1 MEPNDAA
8 ENLQVIRTLME
19 RSAVYRRA
27 LAPVMLAVGII
38 GSVAAPIGVQMGDK
52 SLAQFVYFWSAV
64 CALAVT
70 TALIVVRRQAI
81 RSNEPFWSAPTRR
94 IATAMF
100 PPLFAGAALLF
111 AIIATAPNSRAAQC
125 ESLLLVPLWL
135 FFYGCAV
142 HSAGLFI
149 SAGMRRLGWAF
160 IFAGLLVFTLSM
172 PDPSD
177 RKLPSANIIMGAT
190 FGGLHLLAAA
200 YLFLTERRAK
210 KP

>member
-38 GSVAAPIGVQMGDK
+38 GSVAAPIGVRFAD
-52 SLAQFVYFWSAV
+52 STFAQFVYFWSAV
-64 CALAVT
+64 CAVAVT
-70 TALIVVRRQAI
+70 AAFIIVRRQAI
-81 RSNEPFWSAPTRR
+81 RNNEPVWSAPTRR
-94 IATAMF
+94 VATAMF
-100 PPLFAGAALLF
+100 PPLFAGAAF
-111 AIIATAPNSRAAQC
+111 FYAIMAVVPEYSGGKHQASIC
-125 ESLLLVPLWL
+125 VPLWL

-142 HSAGLFI
+142 HAAGLFI
-149 SAGMRRLGWAF
+149 SAGTRRLGWVF
-160 IFAGLLVFTLSM
+160 ILAGLTVFTLLMTNPKDSVPPS
-172 PDPSD
+172 PD
-177 RKLPSANIIMGAT
+177 AIMGFT

-200 YLFLTERRAK
+200 YLFITERRAK